1 NDPKDYRWGGYGE
14 AVAGRRRGKVGRQ
27 RIVTALQRGS
37 EATLTRSLELYRAHV
52 YREGDE
58 EGTAVDAEGRP
69 VTGVLRHQE
78 VLRVLE
84 DKGRLA
90 LADYLRCRV
99 RYFCDGAVFGT
110 QEFVEGMFRAYRRRF
125 GPKRKTGARRLRGL
139 ADPGL
144 FALRD
149 LQVNVFG

>member
-1 NDPKDYRWGGYGE
+1 
-14 AVAGRRRGKVGRQ
+14 V
-27 RIVTALQRGS
+27 
-37 EATLTRSLELYRAHV
+37 YRAHL

-69 VTGVLRHQE
+69 VTGVLRRQE

-84 DKGRLA
+84 EKGRLA

-110 QEFVEGMFRAYRRRF
+110 QEFVEGMFRAYRGRF
-125 GPKRKTGARRLRGL
+125 GSRRKTGARRLRGL
-139 ADPGL
+139 AEERL
-144 FALRD
+144 FTLRD